1 MKTIK
6 TLLVL
11 LFICASATLNAADEP
26 YRPLLKI
33 GKTWNCYSTNNRYEF
48 IFSWTIV
55 SDTIIDGDRCYRLTG
70 KMTNQLT
77 GEIMSEGG
85 SSFLLEKDK
94 KVYSRERNKDGVGV
108 WSLLYDFAL
117 NEGDERTLSDEQ
129 KQKVIAD
136 EQVYVMGRTFRRLKI
151 EETLEE
157 HDSLLRASGYWVE
170 GVGSSHGLL
179 NPCNWTFD
187 GGSYRLVSCYED
199 GQCIF
204 TSADFENMP
213 SQQTNAVRSKLLRE
227 GREWWYHDIE
237 AEFNLE
243 APYDFYMYVE
253 GDTLINGLR
262 WKKVY
267 RKKTVPVYEKAMR
280 EQGSRVYEL
289 RPGGQERLLF
299 DFSLKVG
306 DSYEPQGEQGHKMTV
321 IAVDTVMVDS
331 VARRRLLLMQEV
343 NGVMSDLTTWT
354 EGIGSECGIDLPAYW
369 SDMDWKVVEQTH
381 SDYYY
386 LEFLGCKD
394 NGAEPDDFDYHPFLK
409 EGKAWNCSLYEEQ
422 AQPEEIDGKMY
433 RFSQTT
439 FYSLTIDGDTIVGDK
454 SYKKMY
460 RKPTMVVRKYISPAE
475 VAGKTDTI
483 DITGECTLWYELWR
497 EEGRKVYACIY
508 GQEQLRYDFSTEPG
522 STLYIGGISTT
533 IAAVDTISLCEREP
547 ACYHVTLADYPD
559 TNDRIWIEGV
569 GHPDGPFRVWG
580 AEVNDG
586 CHYQL
591 LSCYED
597 GECIYSIEEYEKW
610 KQSLGIAPQQAVTPR
625 TPVQGL
631 FDLQG
636 RKVKGQPTRGIYI
649 KDGKKVVVK

>member
-1 MKTIK
+1 MKRISILFA
-6 TLLVL
+6 LLL
-11 LFICASATLNAADEP
+11 ATASVVNAQDA
-26 YRPLLKI
+26 YHPLLKV
-33 GKTWNCYSTNNRYEF
+33 GKVWNCYYTNFHYEYNM
-48 IFSWTIV
+48 ILTVEGDTIV
-55 SDTIIDGDRCYRLTG
+55 DGDRCF
-70 KMTNQLT
+70 KMSSKMVNQLT
-77 GEIMSEGG
+77 GEVLSEGSG
-85 SSFLLEKDK
+85 SLFLEKDK
-94 KVYSRERNKDGVGV
+94 KVYSRVISNVSNTWIWK
-108 WSLLYDFAL
+108 LLYDFAL

-354 EGIGSECGIDLPAYW
+354 EGIGSECGIDQTAYW
-369 SDMDWKVVEQTH
+369 SDMDPKVVEQMH
-381 SDYYY
+381 SDNYYY
-386 LEFLGCKD
+386 LQFLGCKD
-394 NGAEPDDFDYHPFLK
+394 YTKDEDGDYHPFLK
-409 EGKAWNCSLYEEQ
+409 DGKTWNCRLVEPVDENNNGYWL
-422 AQPEEIDGKMY
+422 
-433 RFSQTT
+433 TT
-439 FYSLTIDGDTIVGDK
+439 DYSLVLSGDTVVGDK
-454 SYKKMY
+454 TYKKMY
-460 RKPTMVVRKYISPAE
+460 RKPTMMVREYYKPAE
-475 VAGKTDTI
+475 LAGKKDTLQV
-483 DITGECTLWYELWR
+483 TGESTLWPELWR
-497 EEGRKVYACIY
+497 EEGRKVYVYAMYAGIE
-508 GQEQLRYDFSTEPG
+508 GTELLRYDFSSLTPG
-522 STLYIGGISTT
+522 QTVDICGIPTGILS
-533 IAAVDTISLCEREP
+533 IDTISLFEKDFRCF
-547 ACYHVTLADYPD
+547 HVGLQGYPD
-559 TNDRIWIEGV
+559 SYDRVWIEGV
-569 GHPDGPFRVWG
+569 GHPNGPFRVYG

-586 CHYQL
+586 RQYTL
-591 LSCYED
+591 FSCYED
-597 GECIYSIEEYEKW
+597 GVCIYSAEEYEKTTLSVPNT
-610 KQSLGIAPQQAVTPR
+610 QHLSPITQHPSALY
-625 TPVQGL
+625 
-631 FDLQG
+631 DLQG
-636 RKVKGQPTRGIYI
+636 RKVTGTVTRGIYV
-649 KDGKKVVVK
+649 KNGKKVVVK

>member
-11 LFICASATLNAADEP
+11 LFIGASATLNAADEP

-48 IFSWTIV
+48 NFSWTIV

-237 AEFNLE
+237 AEFNFE
-243 APYDFYMYVE
+243 PPYDFYMYVE

-289 RPGGQERLLF
+289 RPGGQ
-299 DFSLKVG
+299 
-306 DSYEPQGEQGHKMTV
+306 
-321 IAVDTVMVDS
+321 
-331 VARRRLLLMQEV
+331 
-343 NGVMSDLTTWT
+343 
-354 EGIGSECGIDLPAYW
+354 
-369 SDMDWKVVEQTH
+369 
-381 SDYYY
+381 
-386 LEFLGCKD
+386 
-394 NGAEPDDFDYHPFLK
+394 
-409 EGKAWNCSLYEEQ
+409 
-422 AQPEEIDGKMY
+422 
-433 RFSQTT
+433 
-439 FYSLTIDGDTIVGDK
+439 
-454 SYKKMY
+454 
-460 RKPTMVVRKYISPAE
+460 
-475 VAGKTDTI
+475 
-483 DITGECTLWYELWR
+483 
-497 EEGRKVYACIY
+497 
-508 GQEQLRYDFSTEPG
+508 
-522 STLYIGGISTT
+522 
-533 IAAVDTISLCEREP
+533 
-547 ACYHVTLADYPD
+547 
-559 TNDRIWIEGV
+559 
-569 GHPDGPFRVWG
+569 
-580 AEVNDG
+580 
-586 CHYQL
+586 
-591 LSCYED
+591 
-597 GECIYSIEEYEKW
+597 
-610 KQSLGIAPQQAVTPR
+610 
-625 TPVQGL
+625 
-631 FDLQG
+631 
-636 RKVKGQPTRGIYI
+636 
-649 KDGKKVVVK
+649 